1 MAGVRFDK
9 AKNVAAAAAA
19 ANSYINNKNGG
30 RNRVVYSKIDPGV
43 KNNYEN
49 AV

>member
-1 MAGVRFDK
+1 MAGVRFNK
-9 AKNVAAAAAA
+9 AKNVAAAAA